1 MHKCEPYSFF
11 DTTLPPDHLLRF
23 RKNLLLPYQ
32 NNIN

>member
-23 RKNLLLPYQ
+23 RKNLSLPY
-32 NNIN
+32 